1 MAKSLQRKKPG
12 YTRSGEVKIISLS
25 VKQLTE
31 LKEKTQAN
39 KKQAKI
45 QRRIDLLKQRPGYTE
60 LVAEVTQEAPA
71 ELGWSSSDGRAPDL

>member
-12 YTRSGEVKIISLS
+12 YTRSGEVKVISLS
-25 VKQLTE
+25 VRQLTE

-45 QRRIDLLKQRPGYTE
+45 QRRIDLLKSRPGYVEPVVETTSDAP
-60 LVAEVTQEAPA
+60 VA
-71 ELGWSSSDGRAPDL
+71 

>member
-12 YTRSGEVKIISLS
+12 YTKNGEIRIVSLS
-25 VKQLTE
+25 VRQLTE

-45 QRRIDLLKQRPGYTE
+45 QRRIDLLKRRPGYVE
-60 LVAEVTQEAPA
+60 PAAEITQEAQPV
-71 ELGWSSSDGRAPDL
+71 

>member
-25 VKQLTE
+25 IKQLTE

-45 QRRIDLLKQRPGYTE
+45 QRRIDLLKSRPGYKE
-60 LVAEVTQEAPA
+60 PVAEVKEVNEPV
-71 ELGWSSSDGRAPDL
+71 

>member
-1 MAKSLQRKKPG
+1 MAKNFTRKKPG

-25 VKQLTE
+25 IPQLIE

-45 QRRIDLLKQRPGYTE
+45 QRRIDLLKRRPGYVE
-60 LVAEVTQEAPA
+60 RVVEVKEAPVA
-71 ELGWSSSDGRAPDL
+71 

>member
-1 MAKSLQRKKPG
+1 MSNKLIRKKSG

-25 VKQLTE
+25 VRRLIE

-45 QRRIDLLKQRPGYTE
+45 QRRIDLLKRRSGYQEPVVEAT
-60 LVAEVTQEAPA
+60 TEAPVA
-71 ELGWSSSDGRAPDL
+71 